1 MIARVTRTGPL
12 AILAAAALIVGGCK
26 EKEPQVKGGEGA
38 PLKALPTP
46 GTTGG
51 AGDGKTPPAPGTG
64 QPKGQ
69 PGAGTSVQ

>member
-1 MIARVTRTGPL
+1 MTARVTRTGPL
-12 AILAAAALIVGGCK
+12 ALLAAVALIVGGCK
-26 EKEPQVKGGEGA
+26 EKTPEVKGGEGA

-51 AGDGKTPPAPGTG
+51 GDGKPAPAPGTG

>member
-12 AILAAAALIVGGCK
+12 AILVAAALIVGGCK

-51 AGDGKTPPAPGTG
+51 TGDGKTPAPGTG

-69 PGAGTSVQ
+69 PGAAANSQ